1 MNNLYRQ
8 IYVILKSSFYVFGL
22 ASLSNLI
29 TTPVYAQQATARGSV
44 TLIKP
49 SGSFTSLSGEITV
62 PNAMN
67 FDSQQGFSLT
77 VTPVISNRGS
87 NSEQIESLSLT
98 VNSLNKVITTNVN
111 PIIDGTLPT
120 INNTPNLGDT
130 TTLIPEANVTS
141 SVGLE

>member
-1 MNNLYRQ
+1 VNTLFSQ
-8 IYVILKSSFYVFGL
+8 INVFLKSSFYVVGL
-22 ASLSNLI
+22 VSLSNLMP
-29 TTPVYAQQATARGSV
+29 TPVYAQQATARGSV

-77 VTPVISNRGS
+77 VTPEISNRGS
-87 NSEQIESLSLT
+87 NSEQIDSLSLT
-98 VNSLNKVITTNVN
+98 VNSLNKMITTNIN
-111 PIIDGTLPT
+111 PVIDGTLPT

-130 TTLIPEANVTS
+130 TTLIPEANLNNS
-141 SVGLE
+141 LGLE